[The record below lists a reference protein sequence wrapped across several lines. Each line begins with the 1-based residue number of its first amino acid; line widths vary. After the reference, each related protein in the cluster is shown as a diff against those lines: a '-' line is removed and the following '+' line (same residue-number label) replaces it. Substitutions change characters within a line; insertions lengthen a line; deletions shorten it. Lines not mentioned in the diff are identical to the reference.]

1 MGGLTPRQRFQSGSS
16 RLLASV
22 SDSMRAS
29 MNPRRKTSGSSKED
43 GSDKSSSEFGNLKTE
58 SGEGVRTLAG
68 MYHGLRDEGD
78 ISREGAAMRR
88 WIEELIDA
96 GQENEMFPDAETIM
110 KEMDE
115 IWGKGKGRAL

>member
-1 MGGLTPRQRFQSGSS
+1 MS
-16 RLLASV
+16 R
-22 SDSMRAS
+22 
-29 MNPRRKTSGSSKED
+29 RRKTSDSSKED
-43 GSDKSSSEFGNLKTE
+43 GSDKSSSGSGNQKTG
-58 SGEGVRTLAG
+58 SGEGVRTSDG
-68 MYHGLRDEGD
+68 VRHGLRDEGE

-115 IWGKGKGRAL
+115 IWGKGKGKAL

>member
-1 MGGLTPRQRFQSGSS
+1 MTPQQRFQSGSR
-16 RLLASV
+16 RLLTSV
-22 SDSMRAS
+22 SDSMQAL
-29 MNPRRKTSGSSKED
+29 TSLHQRTSDQSKED
-43 GSDKSSSEFGNLKTE
+43 GLGKSSSQSGDQKTG
-58 SGEGVRTLAG
+58 SGEEVRILPGVR
-68 MYHGLRDEGD
+68 HGLSDEGD

-115 IWGKGKGRAL
+115 IWGKGKGKAL